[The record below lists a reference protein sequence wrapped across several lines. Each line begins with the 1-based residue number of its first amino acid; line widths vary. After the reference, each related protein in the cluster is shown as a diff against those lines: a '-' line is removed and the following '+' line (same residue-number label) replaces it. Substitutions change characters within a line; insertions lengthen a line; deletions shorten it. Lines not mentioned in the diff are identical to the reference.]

1 MSEIIFL
8 SDVRVSFPTLV
19 ECKAHAKPTAQN
31 PNPQK
36 YFSADFLLEPND
48 PQWQECWKQIN
59 ATAQE
64 KWAEHGPAVLQMIN
78 NDRKMRAGEKARK
91 RSILRPCGR
100 GMVTR
105 GKSTSPVTAGEQ
117 DGQPQM
123 IRADGNAVD
132 PSNTMECQTLARKIY
147 GGCRVNAAIRFWPQ
161 NNDNGR
167 GVRCDLFAIQFAR
180 DDEAFGDGATDASD
194 LFKPVAGVRAASV
207 LRELLCLRSQL
218 QRPLVS
224 RLLPRHKGCLL
235 PRSPPT
241 PGYLVR
247 SWVVIEFDD

>member
-78 NDRKMRAGEKARK
+78 NDRKMRAWGKGEEKVSSKTMQPWDGYA
-91 RSILRPCGR
+91 
-100 GMVTR
+100 
-105 GKSTSPVTAGEQ
+105 GKIYISCNRREQ

-194 LFKPVAGVRAASV
+194 LFKPVAGGQSGFSPAGAPVPPQPAAASFGQP
-207 LRELLCLRSQL
+207 SAA
-218 QRPLVS
+218 PAPGMPAAPFPANPG
-224 RLLPRHKGCLL
+224 LPSFLG
-235 PRSPPT
+235 
-241 PGYLVR
+241 G
-247 SWVVIEFDD
+247 E